1 MYVNGRV
8 FIDTSTDPDTGISIG
23 DIQKAVGRGTG
34 DLGLLCSDQ
43 EWYDT
48 GETDQQG
55 NPVYALRRIDKI
67 KTYAKYK
74 PNGSTLKARLTLAQR
89 QAANCGIDC
98 TDSSTGCFS
107 TSPASLMD
115 RAKASCR
122 WNKVIPTV
130 FRILDFEEYN
140 ANASQ
145 PFQSMTNIV
154 GNTTGDNTMYININ
168 LVPIVE
174 SYNMQVTDLV
184 EALTRKGNTVSQ
196 FGFGL
201 MYRLANSSGA
211 PTIVPES
218 QSGQYSF
225 PAPASYGAPVTYD
238 CVFVYYVQSGSS
250 FWGCFLPNTYF
261 QIRLAYFYVD
271 VEDTTLSFPQAGGE
285 QEIIIA
291 GYNWASNW
299 GGKGNPNA
307 DIVMSLTP
315 DGGNETSTFSSVI
328 LNVSQSNTRNYT
340 GSVTKKVIISA
351 PGRVGTG
358 ADFTKEFTV
367 TQACA
372 IQTGYIALVDANN
385 EDAGTEVILTRL
397 SIDAERD
404 IRIRADRSWKVADQN
419 TSQGAGIVYRIQG
432 DDSGTYY
439 DGRNDINLSP
449 SSATLST
456 HTTTTVT
463 IGNLI
468 QLPTNRLYEV
478 LFVSLDGTAS
488 FRLHITPQAS

>member
-55 NPVYALRRIDKI
+55 NPVYALRRINKI
-67 KTYAKYK
+67 KVYAKYK

-98 TDSSTGCFS
+98 SDSSTGCFS
-107 TSPASLMD
+107 TSPASLME
-115 RAKASCR
+115 RAKANCE
-122 WNKVIPTV
+122 WNKDLPTV

-145 PFQSMTNIV
+145 PFQSMTDIV
-154 GNTTGDNTMYININ
+154 GNTTGDNTMYLNIN

-174 SYNMQVTDLV
+174 SYNMQVEDLV
-184 EALTRKGNTVSQ
+184 EALTRHGNTLSQ
-196 FGFGL
+196 FGYGL
-201 MYRLANSSGA
+201 MYRDSASSGT
-211 PTIVPES
+211 PTIIPES

-225 PAPASYGAPVTYD
+225 PVPASYQSPVIYD
-238 CVFVYYVQSGSS
+238 CVFIYYVKTGSS

-261 QIRLAYFYVD
+261 QVKLAYFYID
-271 VEDTTLSFPQAGGE
+271 VEDATLSFPKAGGTR
-285 QEIIIA
+285 QIIIA
-291 GYNWASNW
+291 GYEWASNW

-307 DIVMSLTP
+307 DIVMSLSP
-315 DGGNETSTFSSVI
+315 DSGDDESTYAQVTLTVQTST
-328 LNVSQSNTRNYT
+328 TRNYT

-367 TQACA
+367 TQECDM
-372 IQTGYIALVDANN
+372 QTGYIAMVDENN
-385 EDAGTEVILTRL
+385 EDAGSEVILTRL
-397 SIDAERD
+397 FIEAEKD
-404 IRIRADRSWKVADQN
+404 IRIRADRSWKIADQN
-419 TSQGAGIVYRIQG
+419 TSQGAGIVYRILG
-432 DDSGTYY
+432 DDEGTYY
-439 DGRNDINLSP
+439 DGRNDLNV
-449 SSATLST
+449 TST
-456 HTTTTVT
+456 SGTITTPTTKTVT
-463 IGNLI
+463 IQNLI
-468 QLPTNRLYEV
+468 AIPTNRLYEV